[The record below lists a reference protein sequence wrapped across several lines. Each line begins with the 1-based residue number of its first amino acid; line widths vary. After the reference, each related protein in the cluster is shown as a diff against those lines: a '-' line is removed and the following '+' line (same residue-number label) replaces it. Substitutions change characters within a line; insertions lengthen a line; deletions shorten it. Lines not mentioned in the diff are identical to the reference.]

1 MSGHCVWENGISGNS
16 HKHPQLQMRV
26 FYCVNDVNANK
37 IKILEGRKFIMRIIL
52 KFFMITQ
59 LEEEKIKE
67 RLTKTMYKRRKELKL
82 KQREVA
88 GLLGKE
94 EKTYQRLEST
104 GNGLSNFF
112 DILDIFRV
120 LHFSVN
126 DIIYVLELP
135 PLTLREIEELYQDE
149 ETLKNIREK
158 GIHSSIR
165 QTCGKM
171 ETITIERVLCTLMA
185 EYLKRKG

>member
-1 MSGHCVWENGISGNS
+1 
-16 HKHPQLQMRV
+16 
-26 FYCVNDVNANK
+26 
-37 IKILEGRKFIMRIIL
+37 MRIIL

-104 GNGLSNFF
+104 GNGLSDFF

>member
-1 MSGHCVWENGISGNS
+1 
-16 HKHPQLQMRV
+16 
-26 FYCVNDVNANK
+26 
-37 IKILEGRKFIMRIIL
+37 
-52 KFFMITQ
+52 MITQ

-67 RLTKTMYKRRKELKL
+67 RLTETMFKRRKELKL

-88 GLLGKE
+88 ELLGKD

-104 GNGLSNFF
+104 GNGLSNLF

-120 LHFSVN
+120 LHFSIK

-135 PLTLREIEELYQDE
+135 PFTLSEIKELYQDE
-149 ETLKNIREK
+149 ETLKSIREN
-158 GIHSSIR
+158 GIYSSIC

-171 ETITIERVLCTLMA
+171 GTITIERVICTLMG